1 MTKIAL
7 TILCYIL
14 ARSALLT
21 WAMVCTTLFYIG
33 LRGRHREYRDSIHDS
48 SQQFTNFLLESL
60 SCKTIFIPNIPYFA
74 HNNIPLLLD
83 TINTLWNRL
92 PQNQLLIFKM
102 SLDGEATDILWKFQR
117 HKLYNYGSWAK
128 FWTPQHSLKTVW
140 KQYKT
145 QILKFV
151 VKRFF
156 RHFFFQNNPTF
167 CCTF

>member
-1 MTKIAL
+1 MSYVHPGKQRSFETYLQRCESKRILFVIGPPKCGKRMTVLK
-7 TILCYIL
+7 
-14 ARSALLT
+14 
-21 WAMVCTTLFYIG
+21 YIG

-117 HKLYNYGSWAK
+117 HKLYNY
-128 FWTPQHSLKTVW
+128 
-140 KQYKT
+140 
-145 QILKFV
+145 V
-151 VKRFF
+151 VA
-156 RHFFFQNNPTF
+156 
-167 CCTF
+167 